1 MLDDINK
8 DAKER
13 MEKSLQALEA
23 AFARIRTGRAHPN
36 ILDEVTVEY
45 YGADT
50 PLNQVANIKVED
62 ARSLSITPFESKMI
76 PLIEKAILKSDI
88 GLTPT
93 TSQDKV
99 RLGMPPLTEENRR
112 DLTKVAKQ
120 EAEGARVAIRNIRRD
135 ANAMIKELLKEKEI
149 TEDEARAGE
158 DDIQKLTDSMI
169 GKVDDMLEKKEHDLM
184 EI

>member
-1 MLDDINK
+1 MLDDINN

-13 MEKSLQALEA
+13 MEKSLQSLEQ
-23 AFARIRTGRAHPN
+23 AFARIRTGRAHPT
-36 ILDEVTVEY
+36 ILDQVLVEY

-62 ARSLSITPFESKMI
+62 ARSLSITPFEGKMI
-76 PLIEKAILKSDI
+76 PVIEKAILKSDL

-93 TSQDKV
+93 TTSDKI

-135 ANAMIKELLKEKEI
+135 ANSMLKELLKEKEI
-149 TEDEARAGE
+149 TEDEERGGE
-158 DDIQKLTDSMI
+158 DGIQKLTDSMVA
-169 GKVDDMLEKKEHDLM
+169 KVDQMLEKKEKDLM